1 MNDQSVHK
9 ERLFIRTRCCI
20 RILKPNP
27 TTNLGGQI
35 LSLFIMTTL
44 LIIDCQKDFHPG
56 GSLAIPTADVDAR
69 RISSLIRSRG
79 NTISRII
86 ATLESRHVLHIAHP
100 SFWTNSITGERPS
113 PFTIISSADIENG
126 TWMPR
131 LDIKAGGSGRY
142 PFPAF
147 EDQDDTRDVMEEGEG
162 KDETVTDVVGFDA
175 RRYCIE
181 YARRLENSG
190 KFQLCIWPEHC
201 LIGSSGHGIVD
212 DVLNAMNEWSKNTG
226 GIVEYVHKGQNPWTE
241 MYSVLC
247 AEVPVGGDTGFN
259 RNLLDSVSLRDDAL
273 MLT

>member
-1 MNDQSVHK
+1 M
-9 ERLFIRTRCCI
+9 
-20 RILKPNP
+20 
-27 TTNLGGQI
+27 NLGGKNHPPQKKVKI
-35 LSLFIMTTL
+35 SFPRRCTRPPALEGDNVSIMTTL

-56 GSLAIPTADVDAR
+56 GSLSIPTADVDAS
-69 RISSLIRSRG
+69 RISSLIRSHG
-79 NTISRII
+79 NAINRII
-86 ATLESRHVLHIAHP
+86 ATLDSHHVLHIAHP

-131 LDIKAGGSGRY
+131 EDVRSGGLGRY

-147 EDQDDTRDVMEEGEG
+147 EDEDDNRDATREDDAFDV
-162 KDETVTDVVGFDA
+162 

-201 LIGSSGHGIVD
+201 LIGSNGHGIVD

-259 RNLLDSVSLRDDAL
+259 RNLLDSVRLRDDAL
-273 MLT
+273 MLTRRWRVN